1 MTTET
6 EGPRGFTHFIDQLGD
21 GEAAQDMGAE
31 LHKLIKKL
39 TAESKNR
46 NVKIKGSYTL
56 SLKFEADP
64 RGTVAVEHDIKTVE
78 PKPLRLGDTF
88 FTTKGGNLTKQNE
101 KQQSLNLRDVNA
113 KRVMVDEGEA
123 VEGSAF

>member
-1 MTTET
+1 MTT

-21 GEAAQDMGAE
+21 GEAAQEMSAE
-31 LHKLIKKL
+31 LHDLIKKL
-39 TAESKNR
+39 TTESRNR
-46 NVKIKGSYTL
+46 NVKIKGSYAL

-101 KQQSLNLRDVNA
+101 KQQSLKLHDVNA
-113 KRVMVDEGEA
+113 KRVVVEDEEA
-123 VEGSAF
+123 VAEGSSF